1 MTLMNDENNDQAV
14 SKSQDNLIVERNG
27 NTAKARIRLR
37 SCKPTATP
45 GYLEVVFIA
54 LIAAA
59 AANYGYD
66 HYFASK
72 IVVMDMKGY
81 LREQK
86 ALLVAGE
93 ITEEQWKAGLD
104 KLGQVLDK
112 QPANQIILLK
122 EVVLKN
128 GRELSIK

>member
-14 SKSQDNLIVERNG
+14 NKSQDSLSGAPNG
-27 NTAKARIRLR
+27 NTAKSRGRLR
-37 SCKPTATP
+37 SCNPTATP

-59 AANYGYD
+59 GAIYGYD

>member
-1 MTLMNDENNDQAV
+1 MTLMNDENNDQAGI
-14 SKSQDNLIVERNG
+14 KSQDSVSGAPNS
-27 NTAKARIRLR
+27 NTAKPRGRLR
-37 SCKPTATP
+37 SCNPTATP

-59 AANYGYD
+59 GAIYGYD

-72 IVVMDMKGY
+72 IVVMDIKGY